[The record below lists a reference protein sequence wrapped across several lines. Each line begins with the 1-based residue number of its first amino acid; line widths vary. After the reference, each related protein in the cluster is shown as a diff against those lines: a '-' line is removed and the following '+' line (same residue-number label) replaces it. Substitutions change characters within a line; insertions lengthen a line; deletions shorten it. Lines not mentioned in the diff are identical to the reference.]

1 MPDDK
6 LDDKLT
12 KYLEITSERVTHH
25 GRLLWQ
31 EEQHYTWWVYIL
43 FAALATVLLSESL
56 GSWRIVL
63 IVLVSGFG
71 IIVSFIGY
79 KVIRIEGRQL
89 HHALANQESVLSQLG
104 LCHEKRAK
112 ATPNKTLKELLVGF
126 AKTIVQTK
134 LPENEALGIRDYFQL
149 TLIVAVLLFIL
160 FDCVAILILTHS
172 GSAPVTYMNAT
183 STRT

>member
-12 KYLEITSERVTHH
+12 KYLEITSERVSHH

-43 FAALATVLLSESL
+43 FAALATVLVSESL

-71 IIVSFIGY
+71 IIVSFIGC
-79 KVIRIEGRQL
+79 KVIRTEGRQL
-89 HHALANQESVLSQLG
+89 HHALAIQESVLSQLG
-104 LCHEKRAK
+104 LSYVSRAK

-126 AKTIVQTK
+126 AKTIACKK
-134 LPENEALGIRDYFQL
+134 LPENEVLGIRDYFQL
-149 TLIVAVLLFIL
+149 TLIVATVLFIL
-160 FDCVAILILTHS
+160 FDCIAILILTKPS
-172 GSAPVTYMNAT
+172 SPPIPYMNAT